1 MLKYVWT
8 SLLNCAPCTHSRLR
22 TLPIIDAR
30 LTPLHAYAPYPS
42 LIRALR
48 VFFVFC
54 CVVSFLRYCLRLK
67 NPRKAKGPDFIPLKV
82 IKFASNCY
90 LSSPLKHYNKRP
102 RKKNNNS
109 EKPKTAL
116 VRPIFKKNERN
127 KIGNYRPLSILNGM
141 SKIYERCI
149 HNSFSSYAETILS
162 NFISAYKKSYSPNHV
177 LLNLIENCEK
187 SRDNKNF
194 LGIVLLD
201 LSKAFGCIPHEFLA
215 SKLPEY
221 GLSIDAVTLA
231 HSYYHTKT

>member
-1 MLKYVWT
+1 MITKCCPYLMLKYVWT

-102 RKKNNNS
+102 RKKKQLLRKAKNS
-109 EKPKTAL
+109 ISKTHFQEKW
-116 VRPIFKKNERN
+116 KK
-127 KIGNYRPLSILNGM
+127 
-141 SKIYERCI
+141 
-149 HNSFSSYAETILS
+149 
-162 NFISAYKKSYSPNHV
+162 
-177 LLNLIENCEK
+177 
-187 SRDNKNF
+187 
-194 LGIVLLD
+194 
-201 LSKAFGCIPHEFLA
+201 
-215 SKLPEY
+215 
-221 GLSIDAVTLA
+221 
-231 HSYYHTKT
+231 